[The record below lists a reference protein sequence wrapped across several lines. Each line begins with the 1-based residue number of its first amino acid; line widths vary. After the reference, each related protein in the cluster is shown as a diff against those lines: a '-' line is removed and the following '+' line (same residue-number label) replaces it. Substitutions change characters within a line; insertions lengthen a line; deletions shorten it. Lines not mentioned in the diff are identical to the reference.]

1 MFRFSGWGLQE
12 KDKDNHRERISVS
25 TNISIPLYIK
35 SMCLYAFFSS
45 ILTVDKK

>member
-12 KDKDNHRERISVS
+12 KDKDRERERISVS
-25 TNISIPLYIK
+25 THISIPVYLMG
-35 SMCLYAFFSS
+35 MCLYAFFSS